1 MFLTG
6 IIAAVGIIFLLL
18 KFGIHRVCKADIFVD
33 IGATFFLI
41 WIFAGTF
48 AGMMSGLI
56 AGAIISIFLYVA
68 KRVVPKPPP
77 KPPKPKRDFFRWFK
91 RKEAS

>member
-6 IIAAVGIIFLLL
+6 IIAACGIIFLLL
-18 KFGIHRVCKADIFVD
+18 KFGFHRIVRHDILID
-33 IGATFFLI
+33 IAATFFLI

-56 AGAIISIFLYVA
+56 AGAIISIFLYIGKKVS
-68 KRVVPKPPP
+68 PPPPP
-77 KPPKPKRDFFRWFK
+77 KPKKKFWK
-91 RKEAS
+91 WEKSN